1 MIIKAVTVNVQHWF
15 SLFPRSPW
23 LSIYGWTIFGILPFF
38 FIFRSSSPIEITVGI
53 ALVLLFFLCY
63 RFSYRSKTGLVYMW
77 ISIEMVINIV
87 MTLLFGYVYLSLFI
101 AFFIGNI
108 RHPVGF
114 FIIYGI
120 HIALTIGAIV
130 AGFFIDID
138 LFLPQF
144 HFILISVIGVVLLP
158 FNLYNRGKR
167 EKLEG
172 QLEHARERIAEL
184 IILEER
190 ERIARDL
197 HDILGQKLS
206 LIGLKSDLAGRLIHK
221 NPSAAENEL
230 LDIRQTA
237 STALKEVRDLVDD
250 IRMTKLS
257 DELVRVQH
265 VLKAAEMNY
274 TMTGDPHFTKIP
286 PLVENVL
293 SMCVKEAV
301 TNIVKHSYATTC
313 HFTFEQT
320 EEIITVT
327 ICDDGIGIPAQGRN
341 LPGNGLQGMRERL
354 EFVNGQLDISGGK
367 GTEIVIRVPIILK
380 QNQGVE

>member
-1 MIIKAVTVNVQHWF
+1 MSVQHWF
-15 SLFPRSPW
+15 SLFPKSPW
-23 LSIYGWTIFGILPFF
+23 LSIYGWIIFGLLPFF
-38 FIFRSSSPIEITVGI
+38 FIFRASSSIEVAVGI
-53 ALVLLFFLCY
+53 VLLFLFFLCY
-63 RFSYRSKTGLVYMW
+63 RFSYRSKTGIVYMW
-77 ISIEMVINIV
+77 ISFEMAINIV
-87 MTLLFGYVYLSLFI
+87 MTLLFGYVYLSIFI

-130 AGFFIDID
+130 VGFFINID
-138 LFLPQF
+138 LFLPQI
-144 HFILISVIGVVLLP
+144 HFIIISVIGVVLLP
-158 FNLYNRGKR
+158 FNLYNRNKR

-172 QLEHARERIAEL
+172 QLEYARERIAEL
-184 IILEER
+184 VLLEER

-206 LIGLKSDLAGRLIHK
+206 LIGLKSDLASRLLHTNTK
-221 NPSAAENEL
+221 AAEREL
-230 LDIRQTA
+230 TDIRQTA
-237 STALKEVRDLVDD
+237 STALKEVRDLVND
-250 IRMTKLS
+250 IRMTKLA
-257 DELVRVQH
+257 DELVRVRH

-274 TMTGDPHFTKIP
+274 TVTGDPQSAEIP

-301 TNIVKHSYATTC
+301 TNVVKHSYATTC

-320 EEIITVT
+320 PEVLTLT
-327 ICDDGIGIPAQGRN
+327 IRDDGIGIPAQGHN

-354 EFVNGQLDISGGK
+354 EFVNGQLAIDSDN
-367 GTEIVIRVPIILK
+367 GTELRIQVPVILK
-380 QNQGVE
+380 QNKGSGRV

>member
-1 MIIKAVTVNVQHWF
+1 MQHWF

-23 LSIYGWTIFGILPFF
+23 LSIYGWVIFGVLPFF
-38 FIFRSSSPIEITVGI
+38 FIFRSSSPVEISIGI
-53 ALVLLFFLCY
+53 LLVLLFFLCY

-77 ISIEMVINIV
+77 ISFEMLINIV
-87 MTLLFGYVYLSLFI
+87 MTLLFGYVYLSIFV

-108 RHPVGF
+108 RNPVGF
-114 FIIYGI
+114 FIIYGL
-120 HIALTIGAIV
+120 HIALTIGAII
-130 AGFFIDID
+130 AGFFIDIH

-158 FNLYNRGKR
+158 FNLYNRNKR

-172 QLEHARERIAEL
+172 QLEHARERISEL

-206 LIGLKSDLAGRLIHK
+206 LIGLKSDLASRLIHK
-221 NPSAAENEL
+221 NIELAEKEL
-230 LDIRQTA
+230 MDIRQTA

-250 IRMTKLS
+250 IRMTKLA
-257 DELVRVQH
+257 DELIRVQQI
-265 VLKAAEMNY
+265 LKAAEMNF
-274 TMTGDPHFTKIP
+274 TVTGSPIFTNIP

-293 SMCVKEAV
+293 SMCLKEAV
-301 TNIVKHSYATTC
+301 TNVVKHSYASIC

-320 EEIITVT
+320 AEALKII
-327 ICDDGIGIPAQGRN
+327 IQDDGIGIPANGQN

-354 EFVNGQLDISGGK
+354 EFVNGHLEVRGEK
-367 GTEIVIRVPIILK
+367 GTEVLIHVPIILK
-380 QNQGVE
+380 QNKGAD